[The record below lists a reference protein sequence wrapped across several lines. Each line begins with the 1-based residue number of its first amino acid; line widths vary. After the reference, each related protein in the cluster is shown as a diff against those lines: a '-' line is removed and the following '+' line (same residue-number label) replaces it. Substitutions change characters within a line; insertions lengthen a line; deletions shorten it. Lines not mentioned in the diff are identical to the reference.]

1 VISRSTGLPVFVTLS
16 VLAGCTGRT
25 AEQQTAQPSPTI
37 CPAVAVAPSG
47 FQVTER
53 VEERYPDHI
62 GIRITFR
69 DDHGR
74 RLHSFTGVPGE
85 YGEGLPVAG
94 SAHLV
99 SGEDVSLIGEDQTWI
114 IAWDTGG
121 LCGAHALIGNGFS
134 RKGFFKVLKASGV
147 I

>member
-1 VISRSTGLPVFVTLS
+1 MFVALS

-25 AEQQTAQPSPTI
+25 AEQRTALPSSTKCRAP
-37 CPAVAVAPSG
+37 AVAPSG
-47 FQVTER
+47 FKVMET

-74 RLHSFTGVPGE
+74 LLHAFTGVPGE

-99 SGEDVSLIGEDQTWI
+99 SGEDVSLIGKNQTWV

-121 LCGAHALIGNGFS
+121 LCGANALIGNGFT
-134 RKGFFKVLKASGV
+134 REGFIKALEASGV

>member
-1 VISRSTGLPVFVTLS
+1 MIVALS
-16 VLAGCTGRT
+16 VLVGCTGRT
-25 AEQQTAQPSPTI
+25 AEQQTPVPSSTR
-37 CPAVAVAPSG
+37 CRALAVAPSG
-47 FQVTER
+47 FKVTEK

-74 RLHSFTGVPGE
+74 LLHSFTGVPGE

-99 SGEDVSLIGEDQTWI
+99 SGEDVSLIGKDQTWI

-121 LCGAHALIGNGFS
+121 LCGAQALIGNGFT
-134 RKGFFKVLKASGV
+134 REGFIKVLKASGV

>member
-1 VISRSTGLPVFVTLS
+1 MLVALS

-25 AEQQTAQPSPTI
+25 AEQQTALPSSTKCRPL
-37 CPAVAVAPSG
+37 AVAPSG
-47 FQVTER
+47 FKVMET

-74 RLHSFTGVPGE
+74 LLHSFTGVPGE

-99 SGEDVSLIGEDQTWI
+99 SGGDVPLIGKDQTWV

-121 LCGAHALIGNGFS
+121 LCGAHALIGNGFT
-134 RKGFFKVLKASGV
+134 REGFVRALEASGV

>member
-1 VISRSTGLPVFVTLS
+1 MILRSTRLPMLVALS

-25 AEQQTAQPSPTI
+25 AEQQTALPSSTKCHPL
-37 CPAVAVAPSG
+37 AVAPSG
-47 FQVTER
+47 FKVMET

-74 RLHSFTGVPGE
+74 LLHSFAGVPGE

-99 SGEDVSLIGEDQTWI
+99 SGGDVSLIGKDQTWV

-121 LCGAHALIGNGFS
+121 LCGAHALIGNGFT
-134 RKGFFKVLKASGV
+134 REGFIRALEASGV

>member
-1 VISRSTGLPVFVTLS
+1 MIVALS
-16 VLAGCTGRT
+16 VLVGCTGGR
-25 AEQQTAQPSPTI
+25 AEQQTPVPSSTR
-37 CPAVAVAPSG
+37 CGALAVAPSG
-47 FQVTER
+47 FEVTEK

-62 GIRITFR
+62 GIRITFS

-74 RLHSFTGVPGE
+74 LLHSFTGVPGE

-99 SGEDVSLIGEDQTWI
+99 SGEDVSLIGKDQTWI

-121 LCGAHALIGNGFS
+121 LCGAHALIGNGFT
-134 RKGFFKVLKASGV
+134 REGFIKVLKASGV

>member
-1 VISRSTGLPVFVTLS
+1 MLVALS

-25 AEQQTAQPSPTI
+25 AEQQTTLPSPTK
-37 CPAVAVAPSG
+37 CHHPAVAPSG
-47 FQVTER
+47 FKETET

-69 DDHGR
+69 DEHGHL
-74 RLHSFTGVPGE
+74 LHSFTGVPGE

-94 SAHLV
+94 SAHLA
-99 SGEDVSLIGEDQTWI
+99 SGEDVSLIGEDQTWVV
-114 IAWDTGG
+114 AWDTGG
-121 LCGAHALIGNGFS
+121 LCGAHALIGNGFT
-134 RKGFFKVLKASGV
+134 REGFIKALKAFGV

>member
-1 VISRSTGLPVFVTLS
+1 MLVALS
-16 VLAGCTGRT
+16 VLVGCTGRT
-25 AEQQTAQPSPTI
+25 VEQQTPLPSSTR
-37 CPAVAVAPSG
+37 CHALATAPSG
-47 FQVTER
+47 FEVTEK
-53 VEERYPDHI
+53 VEEQYPDHV

-74 RLHSFTGVPGE
+74 LLHSFTGVPGE

-99 SGEDVSLIGEDQTWI
+99 SGEDVSLIGKDGTWI